1 MRQTASTVRPT
12 QKNVGK
18 WIGSDDANTMWPTQK
33 NSARKIANTMRPE
46 RREMNE
52 LRELRVQLL
61 LIGCVCCVFSIA
73 LTIWSY
79 YGVQR

>member
-33 NSARKIANTMRPE
+33 NSARKIANTMRLE

-52 LRELRVQLL
+52 LRELRIQLL
-61 LIGCVCCVFSIA
+61 LIGCLCCAISIG
-73 LTIWSY
+73 LTLLSY
-79 YGVQR
+79 YGAQ